1 MKINKLTERL
11 LAEGWTQDQ
20 TPPGC
25 KSWNQWYGGWQYDYR
40 SRIGTVF
47 ETPCGLLYKREEL
60 SHSGYMSYM
69 GVDWTEENDC
79 MTVLCPHYDR
89 DRPCPLNHPLLQ
101 ESVAGCRGEGLHF
114 CAVHQSDK
122 EWSADKSAQAV
133 IDAQNA
139 EMERR
144 WEEFSRKRNGR
155 VCRHQ
160 SKYNRRTKEW
170 SIHYWPEEC
179 VYGCTYCSI
188 LKKPIDNSKKGKVF
202 YDEIRRIRI
211 EGEGLLPD
219 EVKTVIHKGIPL
231 FEKPRPLA
239 ICEAIAKYGLP
250 MVKWRLHMANHSLL
264 YFHKNLS
271 IEWVNFR
278 AEKTA
283 GRDLLQDL
291 EDVANGIT
299 VIHEAD
305 KRKQNATAKKQ
316 RRTEATAKRVKS
328 AEKKIRNGFLDTAT
342 KYERK
347 RMEKLLGEDRVMELE
362 AEAAVRRKE
371 TQITFEDLMEV

>member
-1 MKINKLTERL
+1 MKGHNKLTERL

-25 KSWNQWYGGWQYDYR
+25 RPWNQWHGGWEYDYR
-40 SRIGTVF
+40 SRLGTVF

-60 SHSGYMSYM
+60 SHSGYMAFK

-79 MTVLCPHYDR
+79 MTVLCPIYDMEG
-89 DRPCPLNHPLLQ
+89 PCPLNHPLLQ
-101 ESVAGCRGEGLHF
+101 NSVCGCRGEGLHF

-122 EWSADKSAQAV
+122 EWSPERSAQAV

-144 WEEFSRKRNGR
+144 WEEFSRKRNDR

-160 SKYNRRTKEW
+160 SKYNRRTKKW
-170 SIHYWPEEC
+170 TICYWPEEC
-179 VYGCTYCSI
+179 RYGCTYCTI
-188 LKKPIDNSKKGKVF
+188 LQKPIDNSKKGKVF

-211 EGEGLLPD
+211 EGEGLFPD
-219 EVKTVIHKGIPL
+219 KVETVIRKGIPL
-231 FEKPRPLA
+231 FEKPRPMA
-239 ICEAIAKYGLP
+239 ICEAIAKYGLSH
-250 MVKWRLHMANHSLL
+250 VKWRLRMANHSLL
-264 YFHKNLS
+264 YFHHGNLT
-271 IEWVNFR
+271 IEYVNFR

-291 EDVANGIT
+291 DDVANGIR

-305 KRKQNATAKKQ
+305 QRKQNADSKRQ
-316 RRTEATAKRVKS
+316 RKATASANRIKS
-328 AEKKIRNGFLDTAT
+328 AEKKIRSGFLNTAT
-342 KYERK
+342 EYERK
-347 RMEKLLGEDRVMELE
+347 RMEKLLGPDRVRELE
-362 AEAAVRRKE
+362 FEAMERSQEK
-371 TQITFEDLMEV
+371 QISLEGF